1 MNLMITGK
9 NMDVTV
15 PIKGYVEDKFGRITK
30 YFEQILNAHVYLS
43 VIKNPSVERNQK
55 VEITVD
61 ANGAIIR
68 AEETSD
74 NIYSAIDLASDK
86 IEKRLKKYKNRMI
99 DLSRKA
105 KEVPEETSGTEEV
118 GIVRTKAFT
127 MKPMTPEE
135 AIQEMDL
142 LGHQFF
148 MFLNANTGAINVVY
162 HRKDGQYGIIEPR

>member
-99 DLSRKA
+99 DLSRKP
-105 KEVPEETSGTEEV
+105 KEAPEEREVAEEA
-118 GIVRTKAFT
+118 IVRTKAFA

-148 MFLNANTGAINVVY
+148 MFLNANTNAINVVY
-162 HRKDGQYGIIEPR
+162 HRKDGQYGMIEPR

>member
-86 IEKRLKKYKNRMI
+86 IEKRLKKYKNKMI
-99 DLSRKA
+99 DLSRKP
-105 KEVPEETSGTEEV
+105 KEAPAEESEEA
-118 GIVRTKAFT
+118 IVRTKAFT

-148 MFLNANTGAINVVY
+148 MFLNANTNAINVVY
-162 HRKDGQYGIIEPR
+162 HRKDGQYGMIEPR